1 MCGSARLR
9 APQLR
14 PGTERGPARPSCAP
28 ALPRQRPSSPRTESA
43 QRTPLCA
50 PRARARARRREP
62 LSPTRAA
69 NGSGRR
75 PEEAAPSPPPRPP
88 LAAARGVA
96 RPAPPP
102 SARPSRSFPAW
113 PAATIGVRVVGEFNT
128 RRRGRRAPQRVRA
141 RTRRDRPPAARPLA
155 RAPLLPLCLAP
166 STSLSLSLSLLGC
179 AAGGPASRA
188 RLPARPRV
196 RQRAEGRRRRGSVGA
211 GAEAAA
217 ARPRARPSAAAM
229 MANPPEVVALLDS
242 SDEEVSAAGSD
253 DDADE
258 CVIVGASAPGPEAAR
273 AGGRSTGPAV
283 PPDSQDCVF
292 VGATPATRALPARHP
307 PEDLV
312 ELHSPPEN
320 FEERAKTRRLERE
333 VKRLK
338 RELSD
343 KDALPAHW
351 SKMHDGTTVSLQ
363 DLPVTIPSVNAAR
376 HGEPAPGGSGSSSS
390 GLGAANTPLDAMALE
405 MLIHEHGA
413 SRAVAEVRSA
423 ALPSHPTTC
432 ASLLPRE
439 LHRRS
444 RCWRVVLIT
453 SLRRLTTRLGFHHT
467 AAK

>member
-1 MCGSARLR
+1 M
-9 APQLR
+9 
-14 PGTERGPARPSCAP
+14 
-28 ALPRQRPSSPRTESA
+28 
-43 QRTPLCA
+43 
-50 PRARARARRREP
+50 
-62 LSPTRAA
+62 
-69 NGSGRR
+69 
-75 PEEAAPSPPPRPP
+75 
-88 LAAARGVA
+88 
-96 RPAPPP
+96 
-102 SARPSRSFPAW
+102 
-113 PAATIGVRVVGEFNT
+113 
-128 RRRGRRAPQRVRA
+128 
-141 RTRRDRPPAARPLA
+141 
-155 RAPLLPLCLAP
+155 
-166 STSLSLSLSLLGC
+166 
-179 AAGGPASRA
+179 
-188 RLPARPRV
+188 
-196 RQRAEGRRRRGSVGA
+196 
-211 GAEAAA
+211 
-217 ARPRARPSAAAM
+217 
-229 MANPPEVVALLDS
+229 LDS
-242 SDEEVSAAGSD
+242 SDEKSPAVGSD

-292 VGATPATRALPARHP
+292 VGATPATRALPAKHP

-390 GLGAANTPLDAMALE
+390 GLGAKTPLDAMALE

-453 SLRRLTTRLGFHHT
+453 SLRRLTARLGFHHT

>member
-1 MCGSARLR
+1 MRGATASARAH
-9 APQLR
+9 APG
-14 PGTERGPARPSCAP
+14 PPAR
-28 ALPRQRPSSPRTESA
+28 
-43 QRTPLCA
+43 
-50 PRARARARRREP
+50 
-62 LSPTRAA
+62 
-69 NGSGRR
+69 
-75 PEEAAPSPPPRPP
+75 
-88 LAAARGVA
+88 
-96 RPAPPP
+96 
-102 SARPSRSFPAW
+102 W
-113 PAATIGVRVVGEFNT
+113 
-128 RRRGRRAPQRVRA
+128 RGRSRG
-141 RTRRDRPPAARPLA
+141 
-155 RAPLLPLCLAP
+155 APLLHLCLAP
-166 STSLSLSLSLLGC
+166 PPLSLSLLGC
-179 AAGGPASRA
+179 AAGGAGEPGPPACTAA
-188 RLPARPRV
+188 RSTTRRGAVLQA
-196 RQRAEGRRRRGSVGA
+196 QKCGRRRG
-211 GAEAAA
+211 EAAA
-217 ARPRARPSAAAM
+217 ARPRARPSAAVMTAH
-229 MANPPEVVALLDS
+229 PPEVVALLDS
-242 SDEEVSAAGSD
+242 SDEKSPAAGSD

-390 GLGAANTPLDAMALE
+390 GLGAAKTSLDAMALE

-423 ALPSHPTTC
+423 TLPSHPTTC

>member
-1 MCGSARLR
+1 MTAH
-9 APQLR
+9 
-14 PGTERGPARPSCAP
+14 
-28 ALPRQRPSSPRTESA
+28 
-43 QRTPLCA
+43 
-50 PRARARARRREP
+50 
-62 LSPTRAA
+62 
-69 NGSGRR
+69 
-75 PEEAAPSPPPRPP
+75 
-88 LAAARGVA
+88 
-96 RPAPPP
+96 
-102 SARPSRSFPAW
+102 
-113 PAATIGVRVVGEFNT
+113 
-128 RRRGRRAPQRVRA
+128 
-141 RTRRDRPPAARPLA
+141 
-155 RAPLLPLCLAP
+155 
-166 STSLSLSLSLLGC
+166 
-179 AAGGPASRA
+179 
-188 RLPARPRV
+188 
-196 RQRAEGRRRRGSVGA
+196 
-211 GAEAAA
+211 
-217 ARPRARPSAAAM
+217 
-229 MANPPEVVALLDS
+229 PPEVVALLDS
-242 SDEEVSAAGSD
+242 SDEKSPAAGSD

-390 GLGAANTPLDAMALE
+390 GLGAAKTSLDAMALE

-423 ALPSHPTTC
+423 TLPSHPTTC

>member
-1 MCGSARLR
+1 MLVSSTPAAEGACE
-9 APQLR
+9 APQH
-14 PGTERGPARPSCAP
+14 
-28 ALPRQRPSSPRTESA
+28 
-43 QRTPLCA
+43 
-50 PRARARARRREP
+50 
-62 LSPTRAA
+62 
-69 NGSGRR
+69 
-75 PEEAAPSPPPRPP
+75 
-88 LAAARGVA
+88 
-96 RPAPPP
+96 
-102 SARPSRSFPAW
+102 
-113 PAATIGVRVVGEFNT
+113 
-128 RRRGRRAPQRVRA
+128 VRA
-141 RTRRDRPPAARPLA
+141 RTRRDRLPAGAAARAGRRCCIFVSPLH
-155 RAPLLPLCLAP
+155 LF
-166 STSLSLSLSLLGC
+166 LSLSLLGC
-179 AAGGPASRA
+179 AAGGAGEPGPPACTAA
-188 RLPARPRV
+188 RSTTRRGAVPQARKC
-196 RQRAEGRRRRGSVGA
+196 RRRRG
-211 GAEAAA
+211 EAAA

-229 MANPPEVVALLDS
+229 TAHPPEVVALLDS
-242 SDEEVSAAGSD
+242 SDEKSPAVGSD

-390 GLGAANTPLDAMALE
+390 GLGAAKTPLDAMALE

-453 SLRRLTTRLGFHHT
+453 SLRRLTARLGFHHT